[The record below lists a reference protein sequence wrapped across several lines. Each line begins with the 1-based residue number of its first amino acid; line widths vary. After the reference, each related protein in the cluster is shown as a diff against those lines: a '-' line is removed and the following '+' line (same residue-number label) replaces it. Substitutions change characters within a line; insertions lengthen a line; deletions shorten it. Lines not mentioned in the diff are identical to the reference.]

1 MSCGGGK
8 WLIAMDGIS
17 SDTWLKPS
25 GYAFPVLCSAKQTV
39 WPLLQNQGFIFLG
52 LLQFLCSL
60 IFYGNNQLFA
70 YWRLYMLSSLF

>member
-39 WPLLQNQGFIFLG
+39 WPLLQN
-52 LLQFLCSL
+52 
-60 IFYGNNQLFA
+60 
-70 YWRLYMLSSLF
+70 